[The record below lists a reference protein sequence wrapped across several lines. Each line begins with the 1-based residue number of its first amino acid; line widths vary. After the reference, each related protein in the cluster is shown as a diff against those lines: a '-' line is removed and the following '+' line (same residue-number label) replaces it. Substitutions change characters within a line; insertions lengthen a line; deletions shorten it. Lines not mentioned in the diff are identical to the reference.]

1 MDRRRRTE
9 INTDVSVPGEAAEEV
24 GVGSRSPIAEG
35 LTVISSEARESTL
48 TNVSDSKL
56 FPSIVSTLHL

>member
-24 GVGSRSPIAEG
+24 GLGSRSPITEG